1 MEAGSAFGRFVT
13 LISTR
18 RPWITLVVFVVLV
31 STATVLSGYLQ
42 SRLTVSQADYTDRSS
57 QSAQARAHI
66 YDATK
71 IDTQEGVV
79 VLVKLDRALSP
90 SESPPDSVRR
100 VADVLNGTPGVVRV
114 DTYAT
119 TGDPALIA
127 KDGLSTF
134 VLGQVGHVN
143 ERALI
148 DDVRR
153 GLNATGL
160 GDRVVLGGPTAV
172 NIQVSDVSTV
182 DLGFAES
189 IALPVLLVL
198 LLIVFRGVVAALIP
212 LIGGLW
218 AIALTFLWLTPIAT
232 ATRVSVFALNL
243 VFGLGLGLSIDFSL
257 LLVSRYREELARSG
271 PGREAMVRTLSSA
284 GTTIGFSTITISAAV
299 AALLVFPQPYLFSMS
314 IAGILVTVSAALI
327 ALGPVPAVLTLLGR
341 RVDLLSLRRWRE
353 PETRPAGGFWYRFPR
368 FVMRRPLVLTLGVI
382 AVLLALAAP
391 VTGIRFTGVDATVL
405 PTSTSARQVADAIQS
420 GFPGHHASP
429 SAIVLTAPQDA
440 GPAMSEYARRVA
452 GVAGVQAVAPP
463 QYLGRDTWL
472 VSAFLDEAPLS
483 DGARR
488 AVEDIRA
495 LHSPFPRL
503 VSGQTATLL
512 DLNASLADHLPLA
525 VLLAFATTL
534 VILFLM
540 TGSVILPLKALVMNV
555 LSLGAAF
562 GVLVLVFQRGFLQ
575 GPLGFASQG
584 ALESS
589 TPLLVLALVFG
600 LSTDYEVFLLSR
612 IKEEHDAGQP
622 TREAVAAGLARTGRI
637 VTAAAGLLCVALA
650 ALLLS
655 RIILIKELGLGSAF
669 AVLVDASLVRAVL
682 VPSLMALFNDWNWWA
697 PSPLRAL
704 RGALA
709 PGSGEP
715 GQLGGRTVS

>member
-1 MEAGSAFGRFVT
+1 MEAGSAFGRFVA

-31 STATVLSGYLQ
+31 STATALSGYLQ
-42 SRLTVSQADYTDRSS
+42 SRLTVSQADYTDQSS
-57 QSAQARAHI
+57 ESAQARART

-79 VLVKLDRALSP
+79 VLVKLDQALSP

-100 VADVLNGTPGVVRV
+100 VADVLSGTPGVVRV

-119 TGDPALIA
+119 TGDPALIS
-127 KDGLSTF
+127 KDGRSTY

-148 DDVRR
+148 DGVRR
-153 GLNATGL
+153 SLDATGL

-172 NIQVSDVSTV
+172 HIQVSDVSTV

-232 ATRVSVFALNL
+232 ATRVSIFALNL

-284 GTTIGFSTITISAAV
+284 GTTIAFSTITISAAV

-353 PETRPAGGFWYRFPR
+353 QESRPARGFWYRFPH
-368 FVMRRPLVLTLGVI
+368 FVMRRPLALTLGVI
-382 AVLLALAAP
+382 VVLLALAAP

-405 PTSTSARQVADAIQS
+405 PTSTSARQVADAIRS
-420 GFPGHHASP
+420 EFPGYHASP
-429 SAIVLTAPQDA
+429 AAIVLSAPQDA
-440 GPAMSEYARRVA
+440 AQGVSEYARRVA

-463 QYLGRDTWL
+463 QYLGPDTWL
-472 VSAFLDEAPLS
+472 VSAFLDDAPLS
-483 DGARR
+483 DRSRR
-488 AVEDIRA
+488 AVQDIRA
-495 LHSPFPRL
+495 IDTPFPRL

-512 DLNASLADHLPLA
+512 DLNASLAHHLLPA
-525 VLLAFATTL
+525 VLLACATTL

-540 TGSVILPLKALVMNV
+540 TGSVILPVKALVMNA

-622 TREAVAAGLARTGRI
+622 TREAVAAGLSRTGRI

-682 VPSLMALFNDWNWWA
+682 VPSLMALFGGWNWWA
-697 PSPLRAL
+697 PGALRAL
-704 RGALA
+704 RGALT
-709 PGSGEP
+709 PGSSGPE
-715 GQLGGRTVS
+715 QLGGRTVS